1 MAELD
6 DVQRAILAALATMN
20 TPAGCGD
27 IAKKAGLAT
36 PKVVAKMRGLLNGKL
51 VERPVEGKY
60 VIAAAGR
67 SAQG

>member
-20 TPAGCGD
+20 APAGCGD

-51 VERPVEGKY
+51 V
-60 VIAAAGR
+60 
-67 SAQG
+67 